1 LINNKKRRNNAIVNN
16 VAEMHNDAAW
26 NKKGMDAHNAGNYTF
41 AIEAFSKSIELN
53 PQDVYSYFCR
63 GVAYSKLGNLNK
75 AIKDYSKIIELYPQL
90 AFSYNK
96 RGIAYD
102 KLGKHQHAIED
113 YSEAIRLKPH
123 YADAY
128 YNRALAYSKCDQYQ
142 LSIEGFNK
150 AICLKP
156 DYADAYRYRG
166 AVYFLQGRDNLG
178 YRDARK
184 AHTLGNSELLEW
196 AKGEENAVN
205 SEGNLKLIINSNS
218 QFNSNI
224 KVNGK

>member
-26 NKKGMDAHNAGNYTF
+26 NKKGIDASTAGNYTF
-41 AIEAFSKSIELN
+41 AIDAFSKSIELN
-53 PQDVYSYFCR
+53 PHEASTYFCR

-75 AIKDYSKIIELYPQL
+75 AIEDYSKIIQLYPQL
-90 AFSYNK
+90 AFGYNK

-128 YNRALAYSKCDQYQ
+128 SKCDQFQ
-142 LSIEGFNK
+142 LSIEDFNK
-150 AICLKP
+150 VICLKP
-156 DYADAYRYRG
+156 DHADAYRYRG
-166 AVYFLQGRDNLG
+166 AVYFLQGKDNLG

-205 SEGNLKLIINSNS
+205 SEGNLKLVISGNP
-218 QFNSNI
+218 
-224 KVNGK
+224 KAM

>member
-1 LINNKKRRNNAIVNN
+1 LVNNKKSRKDTIVNN
-16 VAEMHNDAAW
+16 VAEMNNDAAW
-26 NKKGMDAHNAGNYTF
+26 NKKGIDAHNAGNYTF
-41 AIEAFSKSIELN
+41 AIEAFSKSIKLN
-53 PQDVYSYFCR
+53 PHEASTYYCR
-63 GVAYSKLGNLNK
+63 GGAYSKLGNFNK
-75 AIKDYSKIIELYPQL
+75 AIEDYNKIIQLYPQL
-90 AFSYNK
+90 AFGFNK

-205 SEGNLKLIINSNS
+205 SEGNLKLIINGNPHT
-218 QFNSNI
+218 
-224 KVNGK
+224 